1 MINVKDQVYA
11 ALRKKLGEEIEI
23 TDSYPK
29 TWSSL
34 PAVQYVEEE
43 NRVWEHTDGKEQ
55 KAYCRYRIDIWHNA
69 STSAIAL
76 QVDDAIA
83 ALGLQRTGCGDV
95 DDPSGLKHKM
105 MRYERII
112 DVHTEQVYSVD

>member
-29 TWSSL
+29 TWASL
-34 PAVQYVEEE
+34 PAVQYMEEE
-43 NRVWEHTDGKEQ
+43 NRVYERTDDEEQ

-69 STSAIAL
+69 SSPWPAADRLRRCGRSVWT
-76 QVDDAIA
+76 QTQDDEI
-83 ALGLQRTGCGDV
+83 
-95 DDPSGLKHKM
+95 
-105 MRYERII
+105 
-112 DVHTEQVYSVD
+112 

>member
-1 MINVKDQVYA
+1 MKNVKDQIYA
-11 ALRKKLGEEIEI
+11 ALCKVTDNVTDVYPANWAQFPVIQYTEEDNSVIER
-23 TDSYPK
+23 TD
-29 TWSSL
+29 
-34 PAVQYVEEE
+34 
-43 NRVWEHTDGKEQ
+43 NKED
-55 KAYCRYRIDIWHNA
+55 KAKVRYRIDIWHNA

-105 MRYERII
+105 MRYEMII